1 MEHLRFE
8 DMNISNEIC
17 RAVLDM
23 GFEEATPIQSQAI
36 PVILEGKDIIGQSQ
50 TGTGKTAAFGIPLLE
65 RINPEDRRLQA
76 LILCPTRELAIQVSE
91 EFRKLLK
98 YKDNIRVLPIYG
110 GQPIDRQIAA
120 LRKGTQV
127 VIGTP
132 GRVMDHMRRR
142 TIKAETVQMMV
153 LDEADEMLDMGFRED
168 IETILVKIPEEHQ
181 TLLFSATLS
190 PEILDITKRFQKNPK
205 FIKIVR
211 KELTVPNIEQY
222 YFDVKEKTKLDALC
236 RIIDVYD
243 PKLAMVFCNTK
254 KRVDDLVE
262 MLQGRGYFA
271 EGLHGDLKQAQRD
284 KVMQKFRNGTI
295 EILVATDV
303 AARGID
309 VDDIDVVFN
318 YDVPQDEE
326 YYVHRIGRTGRAGK
340 AGKAFTFC
348 VGKEIYK
355 LRDIMRY
362 TKTKIQQQKLPTLSD
377 VEEMKTNI
385 YLEKIKGIIEEGHL
399 TKYIHLVD
407 RLMEEDYTSIDIAAA
422 LLKDHLSD
430 VNADDID
437 ALDDINLGGTE
448 LYGGEGEKMVRLFI
462 NAGKKSKIRAKDI
475 VGAIANEAGIP
486 GKTLGEIAI
495 FDEYTFVDVPN
506 EFVRD
511 ILHGMKHAK
520 NQRQAGAYR
529 NRKKRKNLRE
539 KEKEIKYIK

>member
-190 PEILDITKRFQKNPK
+190 PEILDITKRFQKNPE

-377 VEEMKTNI
+377 VEEIKTNI

-520 NQRQAGAYR
+520 IKGKRVHIEIAKKEKTYG
-529 NRKKRKNLRE
+529 KKRK
-539 KEKEIKYIK
+539 K

>member
-1 MEHLRFE
+1 MTIQKEMFGSLE
-8 DMNISNEIC
+8 LDKKIVT
-17 RAVLDM
+17 ALTDM
-23 GFEEATPIQSQAI
+23 GFEEPSPIQAATI
-36 PVILEGKDIIGQSQ
+36 PLVLEGNDVIGQAQ
-50 TGTGKTAAFGIPLLE
+50 TGTGKTAAFGIPLVQA
-65 RINPEDRRLQA
+65 ITDFKHIQA
-76 LILCPTRELAIQVSE
+76 LIMTPTRELAIQVAE
-91 EFRKLLK
+91 EVGKIGRTR
-98 YKDNIRVLPIYG
+98 RVRALPVYG
-110 GQPIDRQIAA
+110 GQPIERQIRA
-120 LRKGTQV
+120 LRNNVQI

-132 GRVMDHMRRR
+132 GRLIDHINRG
-142 TIKAETVQMMV
+142 TIRLDHIKFLV

-190 PEILDITKRFQKNPK
+190 PEILDITKRFQKNPE

-520 NQRQAGAYR
+520 IKG
-529 NRKKRKNLRE
+529 KRVHIEIAK
-539 KEKEIKYIK
+539 KEKTYGKKKKK

>member
-65 RINPEDRRLQA
+65 RINPDDRRLQA

-110 GQPIDRQIAA
+110 GQPIDRPIAA

-190 PEILDITKRFQKNPK
+190 PEILDITKRFQKNPE

-520 NQRQAGAYR
+520 IKG
-529 NRKKRKNLRE
+529 KRVHIEIAK
-539 KEKEIKYIK
+539 KEKTYGKKKKK

>member
-23 GFEEATPIQSQAI
+23 SFEEATPIQSQAI

-190 PEILDITKRFQKNPK
+190 PEILDITKRFQRNPE

-520 NQRQAGAYR
+520 IKGKRVHIEIAKKEKTYG
-529 NRKKRKNLRE
+529 KKRK
-539 KEKEIKYIK
+539 K

>member
-110 GQPIDRQIAA
+110 GQPIDRQLAA

-190 PEILDITKRFQKNPK
+190 PEILDITKRFQKNPE

-448 LYGGEGEKMVRLFI
+448 LYGGKGEKMVRLFI

-520 NQRQAGAYR
+520 IKGKRVHIEIAKKEKTYG
-529 NRKKRKNLRE
+529 KKRK
-539 KEKEIKYIK
+539 K

>member
-190 PEILDITKRFQKNPK
+190 PEILDITKRFQKNPE

-348 VGKEIYK
+348 VDKEIYK

-520 NQRQAGAYR
+520 IKGKRVHIEIAKKEKTYG
-529 NRKKRKNLRE
+529 KKRK
-539 KEKEIKYIK
+539 

>member
-190 PEILDITKRFQKNPK
+190 PEILDITKRFQRNPE

-271 EGLHGDLKQAQRD
+271 EGLHGDLKQEQRD
-284 KVMQKFRNGTI
+284 RVMRAFRTGRTD
-295 EILVATDV
+295 ILVATDV

-309 VDDIDVVFN
+309 VDDVEAVFN

-520 NQRQAGAYR
+520 IKGKRVHIEIAKKEKTYG
-529 NRKKRKNLRE
+529 KKRK
-539 KEKEIKYIK
+539 K

>member
-190 PEILDITKRFQKNPK
+190 PEILDITKRFQRNPE

-362 TKTKIQQQKLPTLSD
+362 TKTKIQQQKLPTLND

-520 NQRQAGAYR
+520 IKGKRVHIEIAKKEKTYG
-529 NRKKRKNLRE
+529 KKRK
-539 KEKEIKYIK
+539 K

>member
-65 RINPEDRRLQA
+65 RINPEDRSLQA

-190 PEILDITKRFQKNPK
+190 PEILDITKRFQKNPE

-520 NQRQAGAYR
+520 IKGKRVHIEIAKKEKTYG
-529 NRKKRKNLRE
+529 KKRK
-539 KEKEIKYIK
+539 K

>member
-190 PEILDITKRFQKNPK
+190 PEILDITKRFQKNPE

-377 VEEMKTNI
+377 EEEMKTNI

-448 LYGGEGEKMVRLFI
+448 LYGGKGEKMVRLFI

-520 NQRQAGAYR
+520 IKGKRVHIEIAKKEKTYG
-529 NRKKRKNLRE
+529 KKRK
-539 KEKEIKYIK
+539 K

>member
-36 PVILEGKDIIGQSQ
+36 PVILEGKDIIGRSQ

-190 PEILDITKRFQKNPK
+190 PEILDITKRFQKNPE

-520 NQRQAGAYR
+520 IKGKRVHIEIAKKEKTYG
-529 NRKKRKNLRE
+529 KKRK
-539 KEKEIKYIK
+539 

>member
-98 YKDNIRVLPIYG
+98 YKDNIRILPIYG

-190 PEILDITKRFQKNPK
+190 PEILDITKRFQKNPE

-520 NQRQAGAYR
+520 IKGKRVHIEIAKKEKTYG
-529 NRKKRKNLRE
+529 KKRK
-539 KEKEIKYIK
+539 

>member
-190 PEILDITKRFQKNPK
+190 PEILDITKRFQKNPE

-520 NQRQAGAYR
+520 IKGKRLHIEIAKKEKTYG
-529 NRKKRKNLRE
+529 KKRK
-539 KEKEIKYIK
+539 K

>member
-190 PEILDITKRFQKNPK
+190 PEILDITKRFQRNPE

-430 VNADDID
+430 VNADDIY

-462 NAGKKSKIRAKDI
+462 NAGKKNKIRAKDI

-520 NQRQAGAYR
+520 IKGKRVHIEIAKKEKTYG
-529 NRKKRKNLRE
+529 KKRK
-539 KEKEIKYIK
+539 

>member
-190 PEILDITKRFQKNPK
+190 PEILDITKRFQKNPE

-462 NAGKKSKIRAKDI
+462 NAGKKSKIRAKDS

-520 NQRQAGAYR
+520 IKGKRVHIEIAKKEKTYG
-529 NRKKRKNLRE
+529 KKRK
-539 KEKEIKYIK
+539 K

>member
-190 PEILDITKRFQKNPK
+190 PEILDITKRFQRNPE

-362 TKTKIQQQKLPTLSD
+362 TKTKIQQQKLPTPSD

-520 NQRQAGAYR
+520 IKGKRVHIEIAKKEKTYG
-529 NRKKRKNLRE
+529 KKRK
-539 KEKEIKYIK
+539 

>member
-110 GQPIDRQIAA
+110 GQPINRQIAA

-190 PEILDITKRFQKNPK
+190 PEILDITKRFQKNPE

-520 NQRQAGAYR
+520 IKGKRVHIEIAKKEKTYG
-529 NRKKRKNLRE
+529 KKRK
-539 KEKEIKYIK
+539 K